1 MVDFDFFYLKID
13 RNSLSLEMMDEILEN
28 LTKNQNDSNLR
39 CVVLSGK
46 GSVFSA
52 GHNLK
57 ELVNNYITN

>member
-1 MVDFDFFYLKID
+1 
-13 RNSLSLEMMDEILEN
+13 MMDEILEN

-57 ELVNNYITN
+57 ELVKNYITN